1 MAWHGAERRHGMR
14 RLKLDEAT
22 EDRLADTFKYL
33 VIAAAL
39 ATLPLTAAYW
49 FEWDHWAFT
58 VADWAVWSVFVFEY
72 AFYLAISTNRWRTT
86 RNMWLS
92 VAIMLFSFPLLH
104 EVLKS
109 TRLIRLLRPVPL
121 LRQSAA
127 LRQLEL
133 MQLSGVRSVGTKT
146 GWTTAKEKLGE
157 DHWITRWMVYL
168 ERLKAWFLER
178 VIQKVRPGS
187 RGSDD

>member
-14 RLKLDEAT
+14 RLKLDEAS

>member
-1 MAWHGAERRHGMR
+1 MR
-14 RLKLDEAT
+14 RLKLDEST
-22 EDRLADTFKYL
+22 EDTVAATFKYL
-33 VIAAAL
+33 IIIAAL

-49 FEWDHWAFT
+49 FGWDHWAFT

-72 AFYLAISTNRWRTT
+72 SFYLAISSNRWRTT

-109 TRLIRLLRPVPL
+109 TRLIRLIRPVPL

-133 MQLSGVRSVGTKT
+133 LQLSSMRSAGTKT
-146 GWTTAKEKLGE
+146 GWETAKEKLGD
-157 DHWITRWMVYL
+157 DHWIARWMVYL

-187 RGSDD
+187 RGSGD